1 MEIIIMVIM
10 LAFVWIMGIIAGWNA
25 HDRFVQKAVRG
36 AIHEL
41 QETPEHSRVRITIEE
56 HNGMLFAYE
65 YGTNQF
71 MAQGNTKQEL
81 EEQLRL
87 KFPDTMFAALPTEV
101 ELLRKMGL

>member
-1 MEIIIMVIM
+1 MELILLVISF
-10 LAFVWIMGIIAGWNA
+10 AFVWILGIISGWNA

-41 QETPEHSRVRITIEE
+41 QENVENSRVRITIEE

-71 MAQGNTKQEL
+71 MAQGKTKQEL
-81 EEQLRL
+81 EDQLRQ
-87 KFPDTMFAALPTEV
+87 KFPDTMFAALPNEV
-101 ELLRKMGL
+101 DLLRKMGL